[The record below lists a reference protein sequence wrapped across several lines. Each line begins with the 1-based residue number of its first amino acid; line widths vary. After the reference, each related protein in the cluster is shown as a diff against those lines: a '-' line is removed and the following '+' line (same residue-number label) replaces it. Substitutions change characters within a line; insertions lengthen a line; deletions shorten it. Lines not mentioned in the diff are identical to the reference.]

1 MTPNKLYKDPLNLI
15 VAGVGGQGNL
25 VISSL
30 VGDALVATG
39 CYVSVGETYGAS
51 QRGGAV
57 MSHVRVSQEMQ
68 YGPLIPNGRADVVV
82 GMEPLETLRVLAQYG
97 NPDVITIVNPRP
109 IIPLSVLA
117 GDAKYAEIGNF
128 IEDIKAISKKTYV
141 INATEEAQKL
151 GNNMLANVILIGS
164 LIALDVMPL
173 DRKAMEAIIKER
185 FPKALELNLKAFEK
199 GIELLKASAASK

>member
-1 MTPNKLYKDPLNLI
+1 MTANKLYKDPLNLI

-39 CYVSVGETYGAS
+39 CYVAVGETYGAS

-57 MSHVRVSQEMQ
+57 MSHVRISQEMQ
-68 YGPLIPNGRADVVV
+68 YGPLIPNGRADIIV

-97 NPDVITIVNPRP
+97 NPEVITIVNPRP

-128 IEDIKAISKKTYV
+128 VDDIKTLSKKTFV
-141 INATEEAQKL
+141 INATEEAQNL

-164 LIALDVMPL
+164 LIALDMLPL
-173 DRKAMEAIIKER
+173 DRNAMETIIRER
-185 FPKALELNLKAFEK
+185 FPKALELNMKAYER
-199 GIELLKASAASK
+199 GIELLKSATAA

>member
-1 MTPNKLYKDPLNLI
+1 MTTKLYKDPLNMI

-30 VGDALVATG
+30 VGDALVGTG
-39 CYVSVGETYGAS
+39 CYVAVGETYGAS

-57 MSHVRVSQEMQ
+57 MSHVRISQEMQ
-68 YGPLIPNGRADVVV
+68 YGPLIPNARADVVV

-109 IIPLSVLA
+109 IIPLSVLS
-117 GDAKYAEIGNF
+117 GDAQYAEVDKF
-128 IEDIKAISKKTYV
+128 IDAIKSISRKTYV
-141 INATEEAQKL
+141 VNATEEAQKM
-151 GNNMLANVILIGS
+151 GNTMLTNVILIGA
-164 LIALDVMPL
+164 LLALDLMPL
-173 DRKAMEAIIKER
+173 DKKTMEGILRER

-199 GIELLKASAASK
+199 GMELLAKAGAASK

>member
-1 MTPNKLYKDPLNLI
+1 MTANKLYKDPLNLI

-39 CYVSVGETYGAS
+39 CYVAVGETYGAS

-57 MSHVRVSQEMQ
+57 MSHVRISQEMQ
-68 YGPLIPNGRADVVV
+68 YGPLIPNGRADIIV

-97 NPDVITIVNPRP
+97 NPQVITIVNPRP

-128 IEDIKAISKKTYV
+128 VDDIKTLSKKTFV
-141 INATEEAQKL
+141 INATEEAQNL

-164 LIALDVMPL
+164 LIALDMLPL
-173 DRKAMEAIIKER
+173 DRNAMETIIKER
-185 FPKALELNLKAFEK
+185 FPKALELNMKAYER
-199 GIELLKASAASK
+199 GIELLKSATAA